1 MFPKVFCRGGLFSR
15 SFGFWQLQWHVA
27 VLFMRIGSQFAL
39 GHFQGL
45 DQFETGL
52 AGKDDFVYIS
62 FLGSLIR
69 IGEIRGIFFELFRFP
84 VVVRVA
90 VENVDRSMTAISAIG

>member
-1 MFPKVFCRGGLFSR
+1 
-15 SFGFWQLQWHVA
+15 
-27 VLFMRIGSQFAL
+27 MRIGSQFAL

-90 VENVDRSMTAISAIG
+90 VENVDRSLAHP